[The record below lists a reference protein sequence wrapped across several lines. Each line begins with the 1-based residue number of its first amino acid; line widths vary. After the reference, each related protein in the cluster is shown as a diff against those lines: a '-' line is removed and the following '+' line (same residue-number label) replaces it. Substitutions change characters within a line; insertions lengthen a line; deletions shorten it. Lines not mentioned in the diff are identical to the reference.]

1 MKKLFIFAAA
11 VLMLAACTNKN
22 AYTVS
27 GTIAVAQDGDTI
39 AIAVPQSR
47 SLETIAETVV
57 KDGKYEFKGETD
69 TCQMAYLTV
78 AGRPH
83 MIFFLEPGNIKADI
97 KEGGDNLALG
107 TLNNNRYE
115 AFNSTID
122 GIFEDYPKWNE
133 RLQADDV
140 TEAEQA
146 EIEAKMKEA
155 HEKADEAVKASVM
168 ENADC
173 AFGLF
178 LLQQYCYNFE
188 AEELAPILDEFVKN
202 FPTNETVLKTKE
214 NNDKVLATAVG
225 KKFIDFEMANMA
237 GGTSKLSDFVKQ
249 NKVTLVDF
257 WASWCGPCRAEMPN
271 VKAAY
276 EKYGAKGF
284 GIVGV
289 SLDQNEESWKKG
301 VEDLGM
307 AWPQISDLKYWE
319 CEGAA
324 LYGVRAIPA
333 TVLIDQEGTIVARNL
348 RGEKLAEKLDELLK

>member
-11 VLMLAACTNKN
+11 ALMMTACTNKN
-22 AYTVS
+22 AYTLS
-27 GTIAVAQDGDTI
+27 GTIDVAQDGDTI
-39 AIAVPQSR
+39 AIAIPQSR
-47 SLETIAETVV
+47 NLETIAETVV

-78 AGRPH
+78 GGRPR

-97 KEGGDNLALG
+97 TEGGDNLALG

-225 KKFIDFEMANMA
+225 KKFIDFEMANR
-237 GGTSKLSDFVKQ
+237 
-249 NKVTLVDF
+249 
-257 WASWCGPCRAEMPN
+257 ASWCGPCRAEMPN